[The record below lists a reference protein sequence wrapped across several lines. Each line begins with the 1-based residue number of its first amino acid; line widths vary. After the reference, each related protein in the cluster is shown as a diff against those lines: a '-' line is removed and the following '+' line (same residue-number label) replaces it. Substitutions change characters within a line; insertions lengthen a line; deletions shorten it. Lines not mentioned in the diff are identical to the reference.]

1 VNKLSK
7 TLLLTAVLLLA
18 VSPARCFADT
28 ARVAHNVELAGDIA
42 GTWHV
47 EPDHNPRA
55 GEPAKVWIA
64 LTRKGGEVL
73 PLAQT
78 DCQLAVFSQPYTE
91 GEQPLLQPEL
101 KAIEVE
107 QYQGIPGADVV
118 FPQPGLYEMEL
129 SCTPKETGS
138 FTAFEMRS
146 NVTVVAGAPS
156 PSPAA
161 ENLVGSAEG
170 VDEPQGTNWLEAGGV
185 AIGIAVAVAV
195 WSLLRRKA

>member
-7 TLLLTAVLLLA
+7 TLLQTAVLLLV
-18 VSPARCFADT
+18 VSPAI
-28 ARVAHNVELAGDIA
+28 AHNVEVAGDVA

-64 LTRKGGEVL
+64 LTRKGGEVV
-73 PLAQT
+73 PFAQT

-91 GEQPLLQPEL
+91 GEEPLLQPEL

-129 SCTPKETGS
+129 SCAPQEAG
-138 FTAFEMRS
+138 FAAFEMRS
-146 NVTVVAGAPS
+146 AVTVVAGVPS
-156 PSPAA
+156 PSASPPV

-170 VDEPQGTNWLEAGGV
+170 VDEPQGINWIGTGMGV
-185 AIGIAVAVAV
+185 AIGVVVGVAV
-195 WSLLRRKA
+195 WNLLRKKA